1 MVTGTVWGP
10 SNKQNF
16 PGGGGG
22 HSREVYV
29 EPCRRDLQPRTCL
42 RQKLL
47 ISSPCIRQ
55 ETLLSD
61 LDLFCFGYR
70 IKHF

>member
-22 HSREVYV
+22 GHSREVYV
-29 EPCRRDLQPRTCL
+29 EPCRRDLQTPNLFKT
-42 RQKLL
+42 K
-47 ISSPCIRQ
+47 IAYFV
-55 ETLLSD
+55 TLYKTGD
-61 LDLFCFGYR
+61 TTF
-70 IKHF
+70 